1 MYDFLISV
9 VSVVAVLG
17 FMILIHEFG
26 HYAVAKWL
34 GVRVEQFAIGFGKR
48 LVGFRKGE
56 TDYRINA
63 IPLGGYVKMSG
74 ENPMDQRT
82 DDPGEF
88 MNHSR
93 WHRFLIAIAG
103 PTMNILLA
111 VVLLTVVYMVHY
123 EYPIYLDKAAVVQG
137 VRKDSPAQQAGI
149 QAGDRIIKID
159 GIENPTW
166 EQVQPKVWL
175 SPNQAL
181 DVTIQRGNQVLQ
193 KTLTPKAVTSSEVGS
208 VGWFPEE
215 PVVVGRVDPT
225 LPAAKA
231 GIKEDDRIVSLNGK
245 AVPSIESMIEALQQT
260 KNQPVDLQVERSG
273 QTLDFKLSPVPPGR
287 FFVHIDGRTVS
298 NVAAGTE
305 KAVTLPGRGHFEVA
319 GRLADGTLIRGSF
332 GQLDS
337 SSARRASRIH
347 VTSRPMIVP
356 TTLRSTARKTS
367 ERQPKSDRMPS
378 GIAQDAGYAAQQKGW
393 TPLMELTAGIS
404 LNLGIFNLLPIPILD
419 GGVILFLLIEGLMR
433 RDISMTIKER
443 VYQAAFVFLVLF
455 AVMVIYND
463 LMKTIPGLADRLP

>member
-1 MYDFLISV
+1 MSDFLISL

-48 LVGFRKGE
+48 LVGFRKGD

-82 DDPGEF
+82 DDPKEF
-88 MNHSR
+88 LNHSR
-93 WHRFLIAIAG
+93 WHRFFIAIAG

-111 VVLLTVVYMVHY
+111 IVLLTVVYMVHY

-159 GIENPTW
+159 GIDNPTW
-166 EQVQPKVWL
+166 EQVQPRVWL
-175 SPNQAL
+175 SPNQPL
-181 DVTIQRGNQVLQ
+181 QVTIRRGDQILQ
-193 KTLTPKAVTSSEVGS
+193 KTVMPKAVTSSEVGS
-208 VGWFPEE
+208 AGWFPEE
-215 PVVVGRVDPT
+215 PVVVGRLDPG

-231 GIKEDDRIVSLNGK
+231 GLKEDDRIVALNGK
-245 AVPSIESMIEALQQT
+245 PVPSIESMIETLQQT
-260 KNQPVDLQVERSG
+260 KSQPVNLQLERGGQMLNFELQPVLSQTEDPKEQRYRLGFVNKGMTKVSQLPFAQALSLSLEQNKKYSLMILELAKKMVQRKISMKAISG
-273 QTLDFKLSPVPPGR
+273 P
-287 FFVHIDGRTVS
+287 I
-298 NVAAGTE
+298 
-305 KAVTLPGRGHFEVA
+305 
-319 GRLADGTLIRGSF
+319 
-332 GQLDS
+332 
-337 SSARRASRIH
+337 
-347 VTSRPMIVP
+347 
-356 TTLRSTARKTS
+356 
-367 ERQPKSDRMPS
+367 